1 MYQQTLQIYS
11 RRSWEDYVVE
21 VVNDAE
27 DEANNPSFKLSSPTR
42 KDILNWVH
50 WGHVFLQES
59 KVMIQRFFEVCR
71 KTLTN
76 PGFVIMANIEVDGDH
91 TDGEMFKGVC

>member
-1 MYQQTLQIYS
+1 
-11 RRSWEDYVVE
+11 
-21 VVNDAE
+21 
-27 DEANNPSFKLSSPTR
+27 
-42 KDILNWVH
+42 
-50 WGHVFLQES
+50 
-59 KVMIQRFFEVCR
+59 MIQRFFEVCR